1 MGKYHHTLQSRK
13 YMRETVLPKDKKDAR
28 CQLHV
33 RLLDG
38 RERGEEMLTS
48 VSSSRDPRDNDSF
61 PNRFSATIELC

>member
-13 YMRETVLPKDKKDAR
+13 YMRETVPPKDKKDAR

-38 RERGEEMLTS
+38 RGRGEEMLTA
-48 VSSSRDPRDNDSF
+48 VSM
-61 PNRFSATIELC
+61 